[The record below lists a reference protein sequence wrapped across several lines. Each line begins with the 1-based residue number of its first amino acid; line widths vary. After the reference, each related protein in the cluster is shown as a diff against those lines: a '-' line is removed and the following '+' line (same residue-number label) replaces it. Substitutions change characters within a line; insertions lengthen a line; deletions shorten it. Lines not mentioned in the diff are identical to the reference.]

1 MVIISLLHLEKIYIS
16 GGIMIRKFKEE
27 DIEDIMKLWLKT
39 NISAHD
45 FIDSDYWKNNY
56 DAVKEMMPN
65 ASIYVYEE
73 NDLIQG
79 FVGLMDGYIAG
90 IFVSKQLQSKGL
102 GKELLDYAKSNN
114 SKLFL
119 NVYKKNKRAV
129 DFYLREGF
137 LVSSEKEDENTGEIE
152 LSMHWGE

>member
-1 MVIISLLHLEKIYIS
+1 MVTIGLLHLEKIYIL
-16 GGIMIRKFKEE
+16 GGFMIRKFKEE
-27 DIEDIMKLWLKT
+27 DIEDIMKLWLET

-56 DAVKEMMPN
+56 DAAKEMMPN

-152 LSMHWGE
+152 LSMYW